1 MSETAVL
8 ETLERAQAWR
18 ALGRAFAPPRDVAQ
32 LRDDLAVLRERARG
46 PLEEALTAALHALA
60 GTAPATLADV
70 YDRLFGG
77 RGGVPARESAYADP
91 RIVAPAELADVRGF
105 LRAFGLEEKGELADH
120 VATECE
126 LASVLAL
133 KEAWALGEGWEE
145 RARIARDAYERMLGG
160 HLLRWVPRFAACVR
174 AANASAFHSAAAS
187 ALTALLDEEAGR
199 LGLASLVEDGPAPL
213 PSLPDEIVCGE
224 GCPAACDSPGS

>member
-1 MSETAVL
+1 MGRVGADADAEVSDAAVL

-32 LRDDLAVLRERARG
+32 LRDDLVALRERARG

-60 GTAPATLADV
+60 GAM
-70 YDRLFGG
+70 
-77 RGGVPARESAYADP
+77 
-91 RIVAPAELADVRGF
+91 PAELADVRGF
-105 LRAFGLEEKGELADH
+105 LRAFGLEEQGELADH

-145 RARIARDAYERMLGG
+145 RAGIARDAYERLLGG

-174 AANASAFHSAAAS
+174 AANASAFHAAAAS
-187 ALTALLDEEAGR
+187 ALTALLEDEARR
-199 LGLASLVEDGPAPL
+199 LGLAPLAEDGPASL
-213 PSLPDEIVCGE
+213 PSLPDEIVCGG
-224 GCPAACDSPGS
+224 GCPAACESPDA